1 MDAAGRA
8 SWPYR
13 GVVMQVDPLT
23 GLEVARRGLYVHF
36 PYCLRRCPYCDF
48 TIAIARSVPGT
59 RYADAVLAELRLRLA
74 ERPAWADRPL
84 DSIYLGGGTPS
95 LWDAREVGRVLEGFA
110 AALALASD
118 AEISLEANPEVADTA
133 RLGGYRAA
141 GVNRLSLGV
150 QSFDPVVLKTLG
162 RAHSPA
168 EAEAAFRAARGA
180 GVSNVSIDLIHGVP
194 GQSVAAAVDDARRAV
209 ALGPE
214 HVSSYVLTV
223 DREHLGT
230 ETVFS
235 RRLRQGRLALPDEA
249 EVVDMVD
256 AVGEVLAAAG
266 LERYEISSHAVPGR
280 HSRHNALYWTGGESL
295 ALGAGAVGFHRE
307 GSGAVR
313 TTNLRSTPRWFEAV
327 EAGRL
332 PDEEREALGPE
343 ALYQERLLL
352 GLRLR
357 TGLDLSRLWAEH
369 GVAPRRAEVDAMVR
383 DGFLEPLGP
392 RLRLTRRG
400 AHLHQEISARLV

>member
-1 MDAAGRA
+1 ME
-8 SWPYR
+8 
-13 GVVMQVDPLT
+13 VDLLT

-48 TIAIARSVPGT
+48 TIAISRTVPGE
-59 RYADAVLAELRLRLA
+59 RYADAVLAELRLRIA
-74 ERPAWADRPL
+74 QRPAWTERPL

-95 LWDAREVGRVLEGFA
+95 LWEPREVGRVLEGIAGLLPLA
-110 AALALASD
+110 AD

-133 RLGGYRAA
+133 RLAGYRAA
-141 GVNRLSLGV
+141 GVNRLSLGI
-150 QSFDPVVLKTLG
+150 QSFEPAVLTTLG
-162 RAHSPA
+162 RSHSPSD
-168 EAEAAFRAARGA
+168 AEAAFRAARGA
-180 GVSNVSIDLIHGVP
+180 SFENVSIDLIHGVP
-194 GQSVAAAVDDARRAV
+194 GQSLAGAVEDARRAV

-223 DREHLGT
+223 DRDHLGA

-235 RRLRQGRLALPDEA
+235 RRLRQGRLVLPEDDA
-249 EVVDMVD
+249 VVEMVD
-256 AVGEVLAAAG
+256 AVGEVLASAG

-295 ALGAGAVGFHRE
+295 ALGAGAVGFHHD
-307 GSGAVR
+307 GGGAVR
-313 TTNLRSTPRWFEAV
+313 TTNLRSTPRWLEAV

-332 PDEEREALGPE
+332 PDEDRETLGPG
-343 ALYQERLLL
+343 ALYEERLLL

-357 TGLDLSRLWAEH
+357 SGLDLARLWAER
-369 GVAPRRAEVDAMVR
+369 GIAPRSAEVDVLVR

-392 RLRLTRRG
+392 RFRLTRRG

>member
-1 MDAAGRA
+1 ME
-8 SWPYR
+8 
-13 GVVMQVDPLT
+13 VDPLT

-48 TIAIARSVPGT
+48 TIAIARTVPGE
-59 RYADAVLAELRLRLA
+59 RYADAVLAELRLRVA
-74 ERPAWADRPL
+74 QRPAWTRRPL

-95 LWDAREVGRVLEGFA
+95 LWEAREVGRVLEGIAGVLPLA
-110 AALALASD
+110 AD
-118 AEISLEANPEVADTA
+118 AEISLEANPEVADSA
-133 RLGGYRAA
+133 RLDGYRAA
-141 GVNRLSLGV
+141 GVNRLSLGI
-150 QSFDPVVLKTLG
+150 QSFEPAVLTTLG
-162 RAHSPA
+162 RSHSPSD
-168 EAEAAFRAARGA
+168 AEAAFSAARAARFG
-180 GVSNVSIDLIHGVP
+180 NVSIDLIHGVP
-194 GQSVAAAVDDARRAV
+194 GQSLAGAVEDARRAV

-223 DREHLGT
+223 DRDHLGA

-235 RRLRQGRLALPDEA
+235 RRLRQGRFALPEDDA
-249 EVVDMVD
+249 VVEMVD
-256 AVGEVLAAAG
+256 AVGEVLASAG

-295 ALGAGAVGFHRE
+295 ALGAGAVGFHHD
-307 GSGAVR
+307 GGGAVR
-313 TTNLRSTPRWFEAV
+313 TTNLRSTPRWLEAV

-332 PDEEREALGPE
+332 PDGEREMLGPE
-343 ALYQERLLL
+343 ALYEERLLL

-357 TGLDLSRLWAEH
+357 SGLDLARLWAER
-369 GVAPRRAEVDAMVR
+369 GIAPRSAEVDVLVR

-392 RLRLTRRG
+392 RFRLTRRG

>member
-1 MDAAGRA
+1 ME
-8 SWPYR
+8 
-13 GVVMQVDPLT
+13 VDPLT

-48 TIAIARSVPGT
+48 TIAIARTVPGA

-74 ERPAWADRPL
+74 QPPAWADRPL

-95 LWDAREVGRVLEGFA
+95 LWDPREVRRVVQGFA
-110 AALALASD
+110 EALTLASD

-133 RLGGYRAA
+133 RLAGYRAA
-141 GVNRLSLGV
+141 GVNRLSLGI
-150 QSFDPVVLKTLG
+150 QSFEPAVLATLG
-162 RAHSPA
+162 RSHSPS
-168 EAEAAFRAARGA
+168 EAEDAFRAARAA
-180 GVSNVSIDLIHGVP
+180 GFENVSVDLIHGVP
-194 GQSVAAAVDDARRAV
+194 GQSLAGAVEDARRAV

-223 DREHLGT
+223 ERDHLGA

-235 RRLRQGRLALPDEA
+235 RRLRQGRLALPDEGS
-249 EVVDMVD
+249 VVEMVD
-256 AVGEVLAAAG
+256 AVGELLASAG

-295 ALGAGAVGFHRE
+295 RL
-307 GSGAVR
+307 
-313 TTNLRSTPRWFEAV
+313 EAV

-332 PDEEREALGPE
+332 PDEERESLGPE
-343 ALYQERLLL
+343 ALYEERLLL

-357 TGLDLSRLWAEH
+357 SGLDLGRLWAEQ
-369 GVAPRRAEVDAMVR
+369 GIAPRSAEVDVLVR

-392 RLRLTRRG
+392 RFRLTRRG

>member
-1 MDAAGRA
+1 ME
-8 SWPYR
+8 
-13 GVVMQVDPLT
+13 VDPLT

-48 TIAIARSVPGT
+48 TIAIARTVPGE
-59 RYADAVLAELRLRLA
+59 RYADAVLAELRLRVA
-74 ERPAWADRPL
+74 QSPAWTERPL

-95 LWDAREVGRVLEGFA
+95 LWEAREVGRVLDGIAGVLPVA
-110 AALALASD
+110 AG

-133 RLGGYRAA
+133 RLAGYRTA
-141 GVNRLSLGV
+141 GVNRLSLGI
-150 QSFDPVVLKTLG
+150 QSFEPAVLTTLG
-162 RAHSPA
+162 RSHSPSD
-168 EAEAAFRAARGA
+168 AEAAFRATRAARFE
-180 GVSNVSIDLIHGVP
+180 NVSIDLIHGVP
-194 GQSVAAAVDDARRAV
+194 GQSLAGAVEDARRAV
-209 ALGPE
+209 APGPE

-223 DREHLGT
+223 DRDHLGA

-235 RRLRQGRLALPDEA
+235 RRLRQGRLVLPEDDA
-249 EVVDMVD
+249 VVEMVD

-295 ALGAGAVGFHRE
+295 AVGAGAVGFHHE
-307 GSGAVR
+307 GGGAVR
-313 TTNLRSTPRWFEAV
+313 TTNLRSTPRWLEAV

-332 PDEEREALGPE
+332 PEEERETLGAE
-343 ALYQERLLL
+343 ALYEERLLL

-357 TGLDLSRLWAEH
+357 SGLDLTRLWAER
-369 GVAPRRAEVDAMVR
+369 GIAPRSAEVEVLVR

-392 RLRLTRRG
+392 RFRLTRRG

>member
-1 MDAAGRA
+1 MEI
-8 SWPYR
+8 
-13 GVVMQVDPLT
+13 DPLT

-48 TIAIARSVPGT
+48 TIAIVRSIPGA
-59 RYADAVLAELRLRLA
+59 RYADAVLSELRLRVA
-74 ERPAWADRPL
+74 QRPAWSEQPL

-95 LWDAREVGRVLEGFA
+95 LWDPADVGRVLQGIARALPLA
-110 AALALASD
+110 AEV
-118 AEISLEANPEVADTA
+118 EISLEANPEVADEG
-133 RLGGYRAA
+133 RLAGYRAA
-141 GVNRLSLGV
+141 GVNRLSLGI
-150 QSFDPVVLKTLG
+150 QSFEPGVLVTLG
-162 RAHSPA
+162 RSHSPS
-168 EAEAAFRAARGA
+168 EAESAFRAARAA
-180 GVSNVSIDLIHGVP
+180 GFENVSVDLIHGVP
-194 GQSVAAAVDDARRAV
+194 GQSLSGAVEDARRA
-209 ALGPE
+209 ASLRPE

-235 RRLRQGRLALPDEA
+235 RRLRQGRLALPDDA
-249 EVVDMVD
+249 AVVEMVD

-266 LERYEISSHAVPGR
+266 FERYEISSHAVPGR

-307 GSGAVR
+307 ESGALR
-313 TTNLRSTPRWFEAV
+313 TTNLRSTPRWLEAV

-332 PDEEREALGPE
+332 PDEDRETLGPD
-343 ALYQERLLL
+343 ALYEERLLL

-357 TGLDLSRLWAEH
+357 AGVDLRGLWAEH
-369 GVAPRRAEVDAMVR
+369 GAVPRTAALEALVR
-383 DGFLEPLGP
+383 DGFLEPVGP
-392 RLRLTRRG
+392 RFRLTGRG

>member
-1 MDAAGRA
+1 ME
-8 SWPYR
+8 
-13 GVVMQVDPLT
+13 VDPLT
-23 GLEVARRGLYVHF
+23 GLEVARRGLYLHF

-48 TIAIARSVPGT
+48 TIAIARTVPGA

-74 ERPAWADRPL
+74 QRPAWADRPL

-95 LWDAREVGRVLEGFA
+95 LWDPREVRRVMQGFA
-110 AALALASD
+110 EALPLASD

-133 RLGGYRAA
+133 RLAGYRAA
-141 GVNRLSLGV
+141 GVNRLSLGI
-150 QSFDPVVLKTLG
+150 QSFESAVLATLG
-162 RAHSPA
+162 RSHSPS
-168 EAEAAFRAARGA
+168 EAEDAFRAARAA
-180 GVSNVSIDLIHGVP
+180 GFENVSVDLIHGVP
-194 GQSVAAAVDDARRAV
+194 GQSLAGAVEDARRAV

-223 DREHLGT
+223 ERDHLGA

-235 RRLRQGRLALPDEA
+235 RRLRQGRLALPDEGS
-249 EVVDMVD
+249 VVEMVD
-256 AVGEVLAAAG
+256 AVGEVLASAG

-295 ALGAGAVGFHRE
+295 ALGAGAVGFWRE
-307 GSGAVR
+307 GAGAFR

-332 PDEEREALGPE
+332 PDEEREVLDPV
-343 ALYQERLLL
+343 ALYEERLLL

-357 TGLDLSRLWAEH
+357 SGVNLEALWAAQ
-369 GVAPRRAEVDAMVR
+369 GVEPRTAELEKLVR
-383 DGFLEPLGP
+383 DGFVERAEG
-392 RLRLTRRG
+392 RVRLTGRG
-400 AHLHQEISARLV
+400 AHLHQEVAARLV

>member
-1 MDAAGRA
+1 ME
-8 SWPYR
+8 
-13 GVVMQVDPLT
+13 VDPLT

-48 TIAIARSVPGT
+48 TIAIARTVPGE

-74 ERPAWADRPL
+74 QRPAWTEQPL

-95 LWDAREVGRVLEGFA
+95 LWEPREVGRVLERIASALPLA
-110 AALALASD
+110 AD

-133 RLGGYRAA
+133 RLAGYRAA
-141 GVNRLSLGV
+141 GVNRLSLGI
-150 QSFDPVVLKTLG
+150 QSFEPAVLTTLG
-162 RAHSPA
+162 RSHSPSD
-168 EAEAAFRAARGA
+168 AEAAFRAARGA
-180 GVSNVSIDLIHGVP
+180 SFENVSIDLIHGVP
-194 GQSVAAAVDDARRAV
+194 GQSLAGAVEDARRAV

-223 DREHLGT
+223 DRNHLGA

-235 RRLRQGRLALPDEA
+235 RRLRQGRLVLPEDDA
-249 EVVDMVD
+249 VVEMVD
-256 AVGEVLAAAG
+256 AVGEVLASAG

-295 ALGAGAVGFHRE
+295 ALGAGAVGFHHD
-307 GSGAVR
+307 GGGAVR
-313 TTNLRSTPRWFEAV
+313 TTNLRSTPRWLEAV

-332 PDEEREALGPE
+332 PDEDRETLGPE
-343 ALYQERLLL
+343 ALYEERLLL

-357 TGLDLSRLWAEH
+357 SGLDLARLWAER
-369 GVAPRRAEVDAMVR
+369 GIAPRSAEVDVLVR

-392 RLRLTRRG
+392 RFRLTRRG

>member
-1 MDAAGRA
+1 ME
-8 SWPYR
+8 
-13 GVVMQVDPLT
+13 VDPLT

-48 TIAIARSVPGT
+48 TIAIARTVPGA

-74 ERPAWADRPL
+74 QPPAWADRPL

-95 LWDAREVGRVLEGFA
+95 LWDPREVRRVLQGFA
-110 AALALASD
+110 EALTLASD

-133 RLGGYRAA
+133 RLAGYRAA
-141 GVNRLSLGV
+141 GVNRLSLGI
-150 QSFDPVVLKTLG
+150 QSFEPAVLATLG
-162 RAHSPA
+162 RSHSPS
-168 EAEAAFRAARGA
+168 EAEDAFRAARAA
-180 GVSNVSIDLIHGVP
+180 GFENVSVDLIHGVP
-194 GQSVAAAVDDARRAV
+194 GQSLAGAVEDARRAV

-223 DREHLGT
+223 ERDHLGA

-235 RRLRQGRLALPDEA
+235 RRLRQGRLALPDEGS
-249 EVVDMVD
+249 VVEMVD
-256 AVGEVLAAAG
+256 AVGELLASAG

-307 GSGAVR
+307 GAGAVR
-313 TTNLRSTPRWFEAV
+313 TTNLRSTPRWLEAV
-327 EAGRL
+327 EAGRP
-332 PDEEREALGPE
+332 PDEERESLGPE
-343 ALYQERLLL
+343 ALYEERLLL

-357 TGLDLSRLWAEH
+357 SGLDLGRLWAEQ
-369 GVAPRRAEVDAMVR
+369 GIAPRSAEVDVLVR

-392 RLRLTRRG
+392 RFRLTRRG

>member
-1 MDAAGRA
+1 ME
-8 SWPYR
+8 
-13 GVVMQVDPLT
+13 VDLLP

-48 TIAIARSVPGT
+48 TIAISRTVPGE
-59 RYADAVLAELRLRLA
+59 RYADAVLAELRLRIA
-74 ERPAWADRPL
+74 QRPAWTERPL

-95 LWDAREVGRVLEGFA
+95 LWEPREVGRVLEGIAGLLPLA
-110 AALALASD
+110 AD
-118 AEISLEANPEVADTA
+118 AEISLEANPEVADSA
-133 RLGGYRAA
+133 RLAGYRAA
-141 GVNRLSLGV
+141 GVNRLSLGI
-150 QSFDPVVLKTLG
+150 QSFEPAVLTTLG
-162 RAHSPA
+162 RSHSPSD
-168 EAEAAFRAARGA
+168 AEAAFRAARGA
-180 GVSNVSIDLIHGVP
+180 SFENVSIDLIHGVP
-194 GQSVAAAVDDARRAV
+194 GQSLAGAVEDARRAV

-223 DREHLGT
+223 DRDHLGA

-235 RRLRQGRLALPDEA
+235 RRLRQGRLVLPEDDA
-249 EVVDMVD
+249 VVEMVD
-256 AVGEVLAAAG
+256 AVGEVLASAG

-295 ALGAGAVGFHRE
+295 ALGAGAVGFHHD
-307 GSGAVR
+307 GGGAVR
-313 TTNLRSTPRWFEAV
+313 TTNLRSTPRWLEAV

-332 PDEEREALGPE
+332 PDEDRETLGPG
-343 ALYQERLLL
+343 ALYEERLLL

-357 TGLDLSRLWAEH
+357 SGLDLARLWAER
-369 GVAPRRAEVDAMVR
+369 GIAPRSAEVDVLVR

-392 RLRLTRRG
+392 RFRLTRRG

>member
-1 MDAAGRA
+1 
-8 SWPYR
+8 
-13 GVVMQVDPLT
+13 MQVDPLT

-48 TIAIARSVPGT
+48 TIAIARDVPGA
-59 RYADAVLAELRLRLA
+59 RYAGAVLGELRLRLA
-74 ERPAWADRPL
+74 ERPAWADVPL

-95 LWDAREVGRVLEGFA
+95 LWDARDVGRVLEGFA
-110 AALALASD
+110 AVMPIASD
-118 AEISLEANPEVADTA
+118 AEISLEANPEVADAT
-133 RLGGYRAA
+133 RLAGYRAA
-141 GVNRLSLGV
+141 GVNRLSLGI
-150 QSFDPVVLKTLG
+150 QSFDARVLTTLG

-168 EAEAAFRAARGA
+168 DAEAAFRAARAA
-180 GVSNVSIDLIHGVP
+180 GFGNVSIDLIHGVP
-194 GQSVAAAVDDARRAV
+194 GQSVGAAVEDARRAV

-214 HVSSYVLTV
+214 HVSSYLLTV
-223 DREHLGT
+223 DRDHLGA

-235 RRLRQGRLALPDEA
+235 RRLRQGRLALPDED
-249 EVVDMVD
+249 EVVEMVD
-256 AVGEVLAAAG
+256 AVGEVLASAG
-266 LERYEISSHAVPGR
+266 LERYEISSHAAPGR

-295 ALGAGAVGFHRE
+295 ALGAGAVGFRRE

-313 TTNLRSTPRWFEAV
+313 TTNLRSTPRWLETV

-343 ALYQERLLL
+343 ALYEERLLL

-357 TGLDLSRLWAEH
+357 TGVDLESLWAQQ
-369 GVAPRRAEVDAMVR
+369 GVAPRSAQVESLVR
-383 DGFLEPLGP
+383 DGFLEPLG
-392 RLRLTRRG
+392 RRFRLTRKG

>member
-1 MDAAGRA
+1 ME
-8 SWPYR
+8 
-13 GVVMQVDPLT
+13 VDLLT

-48 TIAIARSVPGT
+48 TIAISRTVPGE
-59 RYADAVLAELRLRLA
+59 RYADAVLAELRLRIA
-74 ERPAWADRPL
+74 QRPAWTERPL

-95 LWDAREVGRVLEGFA
+95 LWEPREVGRVLEGIAGLLPLA
-110 AALALASD
+110 AD
-118 AEISLEANPEVADTA
+118 AEISLEANPEVADSA
-133 RLGGYRAA
+133 RLAGYRAA
-141 GVNRLSLGV
+141 GVNRLSLGI
-150 QSFDPVVLKTLG
+150 QSFEPAVLATLG
-162 RAHSPA
+162 RSHSPS
-168 EAEAAFRAARGA
+168 EAEDAFRAARAA
-180 GVSNVSIDLIHGVP
+180 GFENVSVDLIHGVP
-194 GQSVAAAVDDARRAV
+194 GQSLAGAVEDARRAV

-223 DREHLGT
+223 ERDHLGA

-235 RRLRQGRLALPDEA
+235 RRLRQGRLALPDEGS
-249 EVVDMVD
+249 VVEMVD
-256 AVGEVLAAAG
+256 AVGELLASAG

-307 GSGAVR
+307 GAGAVR
-313 TTNLRSTPRWFEAV
+313 TTNLRSTPRWLEAV

-332 PDEEREALGPE
+332 PDEERESLGPE
-343 ALYQERLLL
+343 ALYEERLLL

-357 TGLDLSRLWAEH
+357 SGLDLGRLWAEQ
-369 GVAPRRAEVDAMVR
+369 GIAPRSAEVDVLVR

-392 RLRLTRRG
+392 RFRLTRRG